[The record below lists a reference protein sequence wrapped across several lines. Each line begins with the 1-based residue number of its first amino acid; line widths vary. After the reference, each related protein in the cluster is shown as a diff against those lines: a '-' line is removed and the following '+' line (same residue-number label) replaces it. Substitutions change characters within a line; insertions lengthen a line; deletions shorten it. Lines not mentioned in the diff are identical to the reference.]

1 MPGQSTRSAYLGPS
15 LSLDH
20 GAPLFAVGEFVLI
33 PEEIRVE
40 GYVENEATAVGT
52 DLPPVSTGS
61 GPQHFSFIREVRL
74 QSDRSFALEVYPVL
88 SFTSTGGA
96 LPTYNRMS
104 DAAKAA
110 LLPLPPLRLAM
121 PTKRSFKRMD
131 PPLIMPFSVL
141 FRIDSYREYLL
152 STTSDDQ
159 SHPPLNGGSGDKQGS
174 SNPPHGQTGDGGGQA
189 ASGVTLAAGAGLEQ
203 FSVKST
209 HGLLVLEDADAT
221 TRDELIMLARD
232 NPIWMEELRRY
243 LQEEEKEKEQMQ
255 NERVARLAR
264 WREDIAI

>member
-1 MPGQSTRSAYLGPS
+1 MASNAATRSAYLGPS

-33 PEEIRVE
+33 PKEIRVE

-74 QSDRSFALEVYPVL
+74 RSDRSFALEVYPVL

-110 LLPLPPLRLAM
+110 LLPLPPLSSRHPTPDAFGEPLDFGNWSTDKDSFLHVFPRRLTM
-121 PTKRSFKRMD
+121 PTKESFKRMD
-131 PPLIMPFSVL
+131 HPLIMPFSVL

-152 STTSDDQ
+152 STTAMIN
-159 SHPPLNGGSGDKQGS
+159 PIPL
-174 SNPPHGQTGDGGGQA
+174 
-189 ASGVTLAAGAGLEQ
+189 LMAGAEIKKEALTLHMDTLE
-203 FSVKST
+203 T
-209 HGLLVLEDADAT
+209 GEG
-221 TRDELIMLARD
+221 
-232 NPIWMEELRRY
+232 RR
-243 LQEEEKEKEQMQ
+243 LPE
-255 NERVARLAR
+255 
-264 WREDIAI
+264 

>member
-74 QSDRSFALEVYPVL
+74 QSDRSFALEVYPRFSRSRL
-88 SFTSTGGA
+88 CDAFGEPLDFGNWSIYKDSF
-96 LPTYNRMS
+96 LHVFPR
-104 DAAKAA
+104 
-110 LLPLPPLRLAM
+110 RLAM

-159 SHPPLNGGSGDKQGS
+159 SHPPLNGGSARSGDKQGS

-189 ASGVTLAAGAGLEQ
+189 ASGVTLVTSSPTIFDVDEDA
-203 FSVKST
+203 
-209 HGLLVLEDADAT
+209 EDADAT

-255 NERVARLAR
+255 NERVARLAH